1 MASRSGSK
9 KKYGSTRGENAGG
22 RDGLIGERKPAEGT
36 EVSSQAAKAL
46 QQGDGLYRQ
55 LVESSADFIYVIN
68 RDFRVGYLNRSGA
81 VALGM
86 SPEDATGKHLNE
98 LFPIDTAEKMI
109 KALSWVFESGRPR
122 SYVMTHHFFSGDFY
136 IHVSLNPIFDS
147 DGKVGSVVGVSRDIN
162 DLKKTEVAL
171 QESEERLRLCSA
183 TARFGTFDWNI
194 VCDRHIW
201 SPETYEIYGVPLG
214 TPLTLGF
221 IKSFIYP
228 GDERDDVLS
237 TGLDP
242 AGFGEYTMEY
252 RIRRAPNGEVRWVYV
267 KSHVFFAGEGVERRA
282 VRILGAI
289 QDITERKQ
297 AEEAL
302 KDSEDKYRSI
312 VEQSSDGILL
322 VDGKGWILDMNR
334 AEEMITGCTR
344 EDWIGRPLLDMLF
357 HTMPGE
363 KKTGETYAQ
372 TEAAMSVAYHTGFA
386 PWIDR
391 VMEIDILRPDG
402 ARRTIQMVTFPIRTS
417 KGTIFGSIIR
427 DITDRKTT
435 EDKLKAA
442 KAQSELYLDLM
453 GHDINNLHQIALGYL
468 ELARGMPPGEEQARF
483 LDTPVE
489 VLQRS
494 AQLIQN
500 VRKLQKLHEGVVQA
514 QDVDVCQVLVDIQRE
529 FGAIPHK
536 PVTLNINGHG
546 PCLVRA
552 NELLHDVFSNL
563 VSNAVKH
570 TGDKSNITVYLD
582 VIQDNGTRYCR
593 VAVEDDGPGIP
604 DDFKATIFN
613 RTLKGTKKAKGMGL
627 GLYLVKS
634 LVDSYCGRVWV
645 EDRVQGDHMKGARFV
660 VMLPSVIQ

>member
-1 MASRSGSK
+1 MESRTGPK
-9 KKYGSTRGENAGG
+9 MKYGGTRSEDRGGEGG
-22 RDGLIGERKPAEGT
+22 RERTDGT

-46 QQGDGLYRQ
+46 HQSDELYRQ
-55 LVESSADFIYVIN
+55 LVESSVDFIYVIN
-68 RDFRVGYLNRSGA
+68 GDFRVRYLNRSSA
-81 VALGM
+81 SALGM
-86 SPEDATGKHLNE
+86 SPEDATGKHLKE
-98 LFPIDTAEKMI
+98 LFPPDTAEKMM
-109 KALSWVFESGRPR
+109 KALSRVFETGRPR
-122 SYVMTHHFFSGDFY
+122 SYAMTHHFFRGDHH
-136 IHVSLNPIFDS
+136 IHVSLTPIFDV

-183 TARFGTFDWNI
+183 TARFGTFDWDM
-194 VCDRHIW
+194 VHDRHIW
-201 SPETYEIYGVPLG
+201 SPETYGIYGVPPG
-214 TPLTLGF
+214 TPLTLGY

-228 GDERDDVLS
+228 GDELDDVLS

-242 AGFGEYTMEY
+242 AGPGEYTMEY
-252 RIRRAPNGEVRWVYV
+252 RIRRAPDGEVRWVYV
-267 KSHVFFAGEGVERRA
+267 KSQVFFAGEGAGRRA

-322 VDGKGWILDMNR
+322 VDEKGKILDMNR

-344 EDWIGRPLLDMLF
+344 EDWIGRPLLDILI

-372 TEAAMSVAYHTGFA
+372 TKAAVGEAYRTGFA
-386 PWIDR
+386 PWLDR
-391 VMEIDILRPDG
+391 VIEVDMLRPDG

-427 DITDRKTT
+427 DITERKIT
-435 EDKLKAA
+435 EDALKAA

-468 ELARGMPPGEEQARF
+468 ELAKGMQPGEEQARF

-494 AQLIQN
+494 ARLIQN
-500 VRKLQKLHEGVVQA
+500 VRKLQKLHEGMVQT
-514 QDVDVCQVLVDIQRE
+514 QDMDVYQVLADIQRE

-536 PVTLNINGHG
+536 LVTLNINGQG

-570 TGDKSNITVYLD
+570 TGDRSNITVYLD

-604 DDFKATIFN
+604 DEFKATIFN
-613 RTLKGTKKAKGMGL
+613 RALKGTKKAKGMGL

-634 LVDSYCGRVWV
+634 LVDSYGGKVWV
-645 EDRVQGDHMKGARFV
+645 EDRVQGDHAQGARFV
-660 VMLPSVIQ
+660 VLLPTVEM